1 MDLIL
6 KNTNS
11 NPAGVKKYLFHL
23 LIVICFL
30 MTSGISHAQ
39 DYIVGE
45 GDVLKITVYNHP
57 DLTTTARV
65 TGEGSILFPLIGQVR
80 VGGLTLSKVVD
91 KLSAMLADGYIV
103 EPQVTVFIEDYR
115 SKKAVV
121 MGQVQNPGLFVLH
134 GQITFLE
141 LISKAG
147 GLTKDAGDKATI
159 KRRTNQPDKPEN
171 SITIELKNLIEKG
184 DMSLDIPI
192 MDGDSIYI
200 PKAGVFYASG
210 EVRNPAAYK
219 YEEGLTVVKAIT
231 MAGGFTDKA
240 ATGRVKIM
248 RKRSGRE
255 EIIERV
261 KMDEPVLPEDVI
273 VVPESFF

>member
-1 MDLIL
+1 MIGLNGFLRYRKFIL
-6 KNTNS
+6 
-11 NPAGVKKYLFHL
+11 PAAIIIVCL
-23 LIVICFL
+23 LSVR
-30 MTSGISHAQ
+30 TAPAQ
-39 DYIVGE
+39 EYIVGE
-45 GDVLKITVYNHP
+45 GDVIKITVYNHP

-65 TGEGSILFPLIGQVR
+65 TGGGDILFPLIGQVR
-80 VGGLTLSKVVD
+80 VGGLSISNIVEKISA
-91 KLSAMLADGYIV
+91 KLSDGYIV
-103 EPQVTVFIEDYR
+103 DPHVTVFIEEYR
-115 SKKAVV
+115 SKRAVM

-134 GQITFLE
+134 GHITFLE

-159 KRRTNQPDKPEN
+159 KRRADHPDKREN
-171 SITIELKNLIEKG
+171 SITIDLKNLIEKG

-200 PKAGVFYASG
+200 PKSGVFYATG
-210 EVRNPAAYK
+210 EVKNPSSYK
-219 YEEGLTVVKAIT
+219 HTEGLTVVKAIT

-248 RKRSGRE
+248 RKTEGKE

-261 KMDEPVLPEDVI
+261 KMDAPVFPDDVI

>member
-1 MDLIL
+1 M
-6 KNTNS
+6 
-11 NPAGVKKYLFHL
+11 KKYLPL
-23 LIVICFL
+23 LIIISCFIPVH
-30 MTSGISHAQ
+30 ISPAQ

-45 GDVLKITVYNHP
+45 GDVLRITVYDHP

-65 TGEGSILFPLIGQVR
+65 TGEGDILLPLIGQVKA
-80 VGGLTLSKVVD
+80 GGLTISRLVEKI
-91 KLSAMLADGYIV
+91 SAMLADGYIV
-103 EPQVTVFIEDYR
+103 EPQVTVFIEEYR

-134 GQITFLE
+134 GQISFLE

-159 KRRTNQPDKPEN
+159 KRRANQPGNDEN
-171 SITIELKNLIEKG
+171 RVIIDLKSLIEKG
-184 DMSLDIPI
+184 DMFLDIQI

-200 PKAGVFYASG
+200 PKAGVFYATG
-210 EVRNPAAYK
+210 EVKNPSAYK
-219 YEEGLTVVKAIT
+219 YEEGLTLVKAIT

-248 RKRSGRE
+248 RKRNGRE

-261 KMDEPVLPEDVI
+261 KMDEPVLPDDVI

>member
-1 MDLIL
+1 MDL
-6 KNTNS
+6 KFHNS
-11 NPAGVKKYLFHL
+11 YGSPVRAKKYLLHL
-23 LIVICFL
+23 LIIICFL
-30 MTSGISHAQ
+30 ATLSISNAQ

-65 TGEGSILFPLIGQVR
+65 TGEGDILFPLIGQVR
-80 VGGLTLSKVVD
+80 VGGLTLSRVVD
-91 KLSAMLADGYIV
+91 KISAMLADGYIV
-103 EPQVTVFIEDYR
+103 EPQITVFIEDYR

-159 KRRTNQPDKPEN
+159 KRRSNQPDNSEN
-171 SITIELKNLIEKG
+171 RITIDLKRLIEKG
-184 DMSLDIPI
+184 DMSLDMPI

-200 PKAGVFYASG
+200 SKAGVFYASG

-240 ATGRVKIM
+240 ATGRIKIM
-248 RKRSGRE
+248 RKRSGKE
-255 EIIERV
+255 EMIERV